1 MDREEIIKEVFD
13 KFLDVL
19 NDYEDIS
26 AKRLIYETKW
36 EFPEMSDIDF
46 RELLA
51 RADERLSKRIN
62 AG

>member
-1 MDREEIIKEVFD
+1 MDREEIIKEVFE

-19 NDYEDIS
+19 QGYEDIS

-36 EFPEMSDIDF
+36 EFPEMSKFDF

-51 RADERLSKRIN
+51 ESEERLMKDN
-62 AG
+62 T